1 MSHDQSCTSEL
12 TASEVEELLRSTRV
26 HSSAHPQN
34 YCQSYRMKEDQNF
47 CNNQEKGDRLDGHGL
62 RSHRDHSGTNMMMSN
77 IKCRENYL
85 RGGHCCA
92 HKESHYRKQ
101 EVRFKGLKN
110 HHCSQKDGHHSSY
123 QVRNCIQEDWPVG
136 NQYYSINRTR
146 ANGCFLPISQN
157 QDGVL
162 AFQQQLYST
171 PASYIPLS
179 DYISMEEEKLYC
191 WSHDGSPA
199 MATDSSS
206 THSRG
211 TPSPLYEDDTLYTI
225 LNIMDTTEP
234 ITAIFMG
241 FQTAQDEYGQAQEF
255 ESFLKAELVI
265 INNDDSVNYSIE
277 AKNNLGSNGCKL
289 GSNGKSGHEDVRLVV
304 ESGEKWKKRW
314 VGSGIRKTKKKHRTC
329 CTIV

>member
-1 MSHDQSCTSEL
+1 MSHGQSCTSEL

-34 YCQSYRMKEDQNF
+34 YCQSYHMKEDQYF
-47 CNNQEKGDRLDGHGL
+47 CNNQEKGDRVEGRGL
-62 RSHRDHSGTNMMMSN
+62 TSQRDHSGTNMMMSN
-77 IKCRENYL
+77 IRCRENYL
-85 RGGHCCA
+85 RGDHYCV
-92 HKESHYRKQ
+92 HKESNYRKQ
-101 EVRFKGLKN
+101 EVRIKGLKN
-110 HHCSQKDGHHSSY
+110 YHCSEKDSHHSSY
-123 QVRNCIQEDWPVG
+123 KVRNCIQEDWPAS

-179 DYISMEEEKLYC
+179 DYISMKEEKLYC
-191 WSHDGSPA
+191 CSHDGSPA
-199 MATDSSS
+199 TATDSSS

-211 TPSPLYEDDTLYTI
+211 APSPLYEDDTPYTI

-241 FQTAQDEYGQAQEF
+241 FHTAQDEYGQAQEF
-255 ESFLKAELVI
+255 ESSLKAELVV
-265 INNDDSVNYSIE
+265 INNDDSVDDSVE

-289 GSNGKSGHEDVRLVV
+289 GSNGKSGHEDLRLVV
-304 ESGEKWKKRW
+304 ENGEKWKKRW
-314 VGSGIRKTKKKHRTC
+314 VGSGIGKTKKKHRPC